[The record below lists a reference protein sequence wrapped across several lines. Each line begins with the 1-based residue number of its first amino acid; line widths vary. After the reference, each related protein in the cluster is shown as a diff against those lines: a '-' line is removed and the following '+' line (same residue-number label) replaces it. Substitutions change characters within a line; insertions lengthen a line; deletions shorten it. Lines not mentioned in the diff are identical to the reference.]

1 VTNFSDSTVSRLD
14 PESGEMQTIAVPG
27 KPVAVAADPRSV
39 VVVTGPGPGNVNVVS
54 LDVDTGAI
62 SSTATQP
69 GDQLT
74 TPVVASDGHDLW
86 LADAEQRLAMRAA
99 ALVAVDDRGALGR
112 PLPLIPIPKDATNLL
127 KAYETFDD
135 MAASADGVW
144 IAGDTFGRSVW
155 HLDPRTEKLV
165 GTVHLSFVPKG
176 IAAGAGGVWVTSL
189 LGDTVSRID
198 PASHRITATIPVGRG
213 SDGVAARGGAV
224 WVANVIDG
232 TVSLVDAAGRRVT
245 STIDVG
251 GPPVGIAAGPDG
263 VWAIVRR

>member
-1 VTNFSDSTVSRLD
+1 
-14 PESGEMQTIAVPG
+14 
-27 KPVAVAADPRSV
+27 
-39 VVVTGPGPGNVNVVS
+39 
-54 LDVDTGAI
+54 
-62 SSTATQP
+62 
-69 GDQLT
+69 
-74 TPVVASDGHDLW
+74 
-86 LADAEQRLAMRAA
+86 
-99 ALVAVDDRGALGR
+99 
-112 PLPLIPIPKDATNLL
+112 
-127 KAYETFDD
+127 

-144 IAGDTFGRSVW
+144 IAGDSLGRSVW

-232 TVSLVDAAGRRVT
+232 TVSLVDAAGRRSRRRST
-245 STIDVG
+245 SA
-251 GPPVGIAAGPDG
+251 GPPSASRPGPTGCGRSCADEPPAPHLARSRGRGHPGARRRGALGRAVTGARQPAIRIGLLADCKGNWSFTYDLAIGGAELALIERGATRRAG
-263 VWAIVRR
+263 RRLRA

>member
-1 VTNFSDSTVSRLD
+1 
-14 PESGEMQTIAVPG
+14 
-27 KPVAVAADPRSV
+27 
-39 VVVTGPGPGNVNVVS
+39 VNVVS
-54 LDVDTGAI
+54 LDVDTGSI
-62 SSTATQP
+62 TSQATQP

-144 IAGDTFGRSVW
+144 IAGDSLGRSVW